1 VLWQQFRKK
10 GKTLEEIKEPVFYR
24 IMLNNDCI
32 TNDIALYSTSGDS
45 TSGYHNSSTS
55 LRVINGFYVIAL
67 EHVIEILLKPAP
79 ILFESNQSVRSG
91 VPNIE
96 DDDYDD

>member
-10 GKTLEEIKEPVFYR
+10 GKTLEEIKEPVFYT

-32 TNDIALYSTSGDS
+32 TNDIALYYLDS
-45 TSGYHNSSTS
+45 RDITS

-67 EHVIEILLKPAP
+67 EYVIEILLKPAP

-96 DDDYDD
+96 DDYDYYDD